1 LLEVLFQEG
10 IHGHRLFDHDFG
22 RVEVFGLQPAEFFER
37 AMESALSGGAGAV
50 DGGLEAVEFFVGQV
64 LRRGDFETCAAAESP
79 CGMDDLAGESLF
91 ERRYGREFGEIAGL
105 EFTKDVLLFR
115 ADEIRDGEEAKF
127 GCVL

>member
-1 LLEVLFQEG
+1 M
-10 IHGHRLFDHDFG
+10 G
-22 RVEVFGLQPAEFFER
+22 RIEAFALQTAEFFER

-91 ERRYGREFGEIAGL
+91 ERRRWREFGDVAGL
-105 EFTKDVLLFR
+105 ELVEYVLFFR
-115 ADEIRDGEEAKF
+115 ADEIRDGEETKF
-127 GCVL
+127 GRILQNASLAGGRDRAG